1 MHQYKSCWPALS
13 ELYVLTNWK
22 MCLLERNIP
31 TTPAYGVYISRFIR
45 YDRAFYSHVDCPCV
59 ATSVL
64 VVLLDKHPKLVE
76 MKIIPHCRNI
86 FQNPIEKWEK
96 ESHSLS
102 ITHKYMTPHFPGLE
116 QALQWKVPG
125 LNSCLSSKTTC
136 DHHLIHVV
144 SIGNWLQEQLL
155 YWCMVYYTNVRRVW
169 SFSNES
175 APVYVWKP

>member
-1 MHQYKSCWPALS
+1 MHQYTSCSCNQLPM
-13 ELYVLTNWK
+13 E
-22 MCLLERNIP
+22 
-31 TTPAYGVYISRFIR
+31 TTWMRWW
-45 YDRAFYSHVDCPCV
+45 SH
-59 ATSVL
+59 

-125 LNSCLSSKTTC
+125 LNSIKPYASKPPALENWCSHTRTV
-136 DHHLIHVV
+136 HMWVKG
-144 SIGNWLQEQLL
+144 SIVT
-155 YWCMVYYTNVRRVW
+155 Y
-169 SFSNES
+169 ES
-175 APVYVWKP
+175 WNINSIRGSGWYITFK